1 MRYKILE
8 IYEADF
14 GCEERPEGQETMVQ
28 VKLQSEEGD
37 IQCMLVPDR
46 RLYEL
51 GVDEGDEVLLFTGDL
66 QIVTYLAI

>member
-1 MRYKILE
+1 MWYKILE

-51 GVDEGDEVLLFTGDL
+51 GVDEGDEVQVKDGTILL
-66 QIVTYLAI
+66 Q

>member
-28 VKLQSEEGD
+28 VKFQSEEGD

-51 GVDEGDEVLLFTGDL
+51 GVDEGDEVQVKDGTILL
-66 QIVTYLAI
+66 Q

>member
-28 VKLQSEEGD
+28 VKLQSEEGE
-37 IQCMLVPDR
+37 IQRLLVPDR

-51 GVDEGDEVLLFTGDL
+51 GIDEGDEVQVKDGTILL
-66 QIVTYLAI
+66 Q

>member
-8 IYEADF
+8 IYEDDF

-51 GVDEGDEVLLFTGDL
+51 GVDEGDEVQVKDGTILL
-66 QIVTYLAI
+66 Q

>member
-51 GVDEGDEVLLFTGDL
+51 GVDEGEEVQVKDGTILL
-66 QIVTYLAI
+66 Q

>member
-46 RLYEL
+46 RLYGL
-51 GVDEGDEVLLFTGDL
+51 GVDEGDEVQVKDGTILL
-66 QIVTYLAI
+66 Q

>member
-28 VKLQSEEGD
+28 VKLQSEEGE
-37 IQCMLVPDR
+37 IQHLLVPDR

-51 GVDEGDEVLLFTGDL
+51 GVDEGDEVQVKDGTILL
-66 QIVTYLAI
+66 Q